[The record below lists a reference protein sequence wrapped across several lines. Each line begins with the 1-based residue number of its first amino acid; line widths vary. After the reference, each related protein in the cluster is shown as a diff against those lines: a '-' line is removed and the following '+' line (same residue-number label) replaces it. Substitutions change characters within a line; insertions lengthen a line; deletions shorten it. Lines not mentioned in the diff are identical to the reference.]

1 MKKSDKFEWN
11 DEAEAAF
18 EELKAL
24 LSTQPVLAAPISK
37 EPLLLYIAATGQVVS
52 TMLTVKRE
60 EQGKAFKV

>member
-1 MKKSDKFEWN
+1 MKKFDKCEWN

-52 TMLTVKRE
+52 TVL
-60 EQGKAFKV
+60 KVQLSLGGFGNS

>member
-24 LSTQPVLAAPISK
+24 LSTQPVLTAPVSK

-52 TMLTVKRE
+52 TMLTIEQE
-60 EQGKAFKV
+60 EEGKAFKV